1 MKVARAVSRQTVI
14 VLITMIKTPS
24 DIYNNIVIFGDG
36 VPKGI
41 NIWNLNTWLSTA
53 NWKCRFS
60 GGAASKHF
68 HHYIQPTLNQTNV
81 KTDIAVLHMGTNGIL
96 NAEANEDLDL
106 IKIWYRSC

>member
-14 VLITMIKTPS
+14 VLITMVKTPS

-36 VPKGI
+36 IPKGI
-41 NIWNLNTWLSTA
+41 NIWNLNTRLSTA

-106 IKIWYRSC
+106 IKI